1 VNDFLELVV
10 GATASG
16 CIYGLVALSYLLVTR
31 PTGIINFAVGEW
43 SMVAAF
49 GGFMLLSRWELPYPV
64 GMLVVVAAMF
74 GVGWATERFTVRPLV
89 ERGAPPLAPILAL
102 LGMLV
107 VFRELVSLGFGPDP
121 QPVPPS
127 FGFGRLEL
135 GPLAGSYQSFFIIT
149 MAGAVFGAA
158 WWFFERTLAGKSFEA
173 VAIDRRAAALMG
185 INLRLVTSL
194 AFAASA
200 GVAGLAGLLVAP
212 NVSAH
217 YLMGLPLAIQGFTAL
232 VIGGVGRVE
241 GALLGGLILAF
252 AEQFTVR
259 YAPVPPGL
267 AMGVPLVLLIV
278 FLLIRPTGLLLP
290 REARA

>member
-1 VNDFLELVV
+1 MNDFLELVV

-16 CIYGLVALSYLLVTR
+16 CIYGLVALSYLLITR
-31 PTGIINFAVGEW
+31 PTGVINFAVGEW

-49 GGFMLLSRWELPYPV
+49 GGFVLLSRFELPYPL
-64 GMLVVVAAMF
+64 GMALVVLAMLA
-74 GVGWATERFTVRPLV
+74 VGWATERVAVRPLV
-89 ERGAPPLAPILAL
+89 ERGAPALAPILAL

-107 VFRELVSLGFGPDP
+107 VFRELVSVGFGPDP
-121 QPVPPS
+121 QPVPPT

-135 GPLAGSYQSFFIIT
+135 GPLAGSYQSFFII
-149 MAGAVFGAA
+149 AVALAVFGAA
-158 WWFFERTLAGKSFEA
+158 WFFFERTLAGKSFEA

-200 GVAGLAGLLVAP
+200 AVAGLAGVLVAP

-278 FLLIRPTGLLLP
+278 FLLIRPTGLLLA

>member
-1 VNDFLELVV
+1 MNDFLELVV

-16 CIYGLVALSYLLVTR
+16 CIYGLVVLSYLLITR
-31 PTGIINFAVGEW
+31 PTGVINFAVGEW

-49 GGFMLLSRWELPYPV
+49 GGFVLLSRFELPYPL
-64 GMLVVVAAMF
+64 GMALVVLAML
-74 GVGWATERFTVRPLV
+74 GVGWATERVAVRPLV
-89 ERGAPPLAPILAL
+89 ERGAPALAPILAL

-107 VFRELVSLGFGPDP
+107 VFRELVSVGFGPDP
-121 QPVPPS
+121 QPVPPT

-135 GPLAGSYQSFFIIT
+135 GPLAGSYQSFFII
-149 MAGAVFGAA
+149 AVALAVFGAA
-158 WWFFERTLAGKSFEA
+158 WFFFERTLAGKSFEA

-200 GVAGLAGLLVAP
+200 AVAGLAGVLVAP

-278 FLLIRPTGLLLP
+278 FLLIRPTGLLLA